1 MKSDVKTRSAKMNR
15 MFLILSILALV
26 IFVGVQTISAGEKAK
41 ANTEKSAVAETKTK
55 TTTKSTASKSTVAK
69 SEGIEWLTYEEGLR
83 AAEETGKHI
92 VIDFTTAWC
101 GYCKKMDRETFTNSK
116 VIDLINND
124 FIPVRIDGDSRREIN
139 LEGFMTTER
148 KLTKSEYG
156 VRGYPTFWFLES
168 DGQKIGA
175 QPGYQPPAQFLS
187 LLNFVKD
194 RKYENKVEVSEDSP
208 DQSK

>member
-1 MKSDVKTRSAKMNR
+1 MKNDIKNASKAKNAKKNR
-15 MFLILSILALV
+15 MFFILSILLLV
-26 IFVGVQTISAGEKAK
+26 VFVGVQTISAGEEAKAK
-41 ANTEKSAVAETKTK
+41 TEKSADAKAKTK
-55 TTTKSTASKSTVAK
+55 TTAKSTVAK
-69 SEGIEWLTYEEGLR
+69 SEGIEWLTYEEGLKV
-83 AAEETGKHI
+83 AEETGKHI
-92 VIDFTTAWC
+92 VIDFSTAWC
-101 GYCKKMDRETFTNSK
+101 GFCKKMERETFTNNK
-116 VIDLINND
+116 VIDLINNE
-124 FIPVRIDGDSRREIN
+124 FIPVRIDGDSRRKIN

-148 KLTKSEYG
+148 NLTKTEYG

-194 RKYENKVEVSEDSP
+194 RKYEKKIEVSADSP

>member
-1 MKSDVKTRSAKMNR
+1 MKATKTKSAKINR
-15 MFLILSILALV
+15 MLLILSILSLV
-26 IFVGVQTISAGEKAK
+26 IFVGVQTISAGEEVKAK
-41 ANTEKSAVAETKTK
+41 TEKSSTAKAKTN
-55 TTTKSTASKSTVAK
+55 TTAKSSASKSTVAK
-69 SEGIEWLTYEEGLR
+69 SKVIEWLTYEEGLK
-83 AAEETGKHI
+83 AAEESGKHI
-92 VIDFTTAWC
+92 VIDFSTAWC

-124 FIPVRIDGDSRREIN
+124 FIPVRIDGDSRRKIN
-139 LEGFMTTER
+139 LEGFITTER
-148 KLTKSEYG
+148 NLTKKEYG

-175 QPGYQPPAQFLS
+175 QPGYQPPAQFLG

-194 RKYENKVEVSEDSP
+194 RKYENKIEVSEDSP